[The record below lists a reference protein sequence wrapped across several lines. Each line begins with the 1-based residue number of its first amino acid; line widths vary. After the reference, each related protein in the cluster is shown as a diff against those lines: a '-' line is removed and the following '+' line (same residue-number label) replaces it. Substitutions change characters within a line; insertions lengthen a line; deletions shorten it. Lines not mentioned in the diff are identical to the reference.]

1 MNNTKMDLGG
11 NIKSPIMMS
20 IIMTYYSFYGNAML
34 SIITDFIP
42 EERHILKTSEDKLER
57 ASASL
62 SIIARFFFFSDWVL
76 DDDWDI
82 FLREDHT

>member
-57 ASASL
+57 ACASL

>member
-1 MNNTKMDLGG
+1 MSE
-11 NIKSPIMMS
+11 IKFPIMMS

-82 FLREDHT
+82 FLREVHT